1 MENRFWDPQGKYKD
15 VFLKEY
21 KHWILEVSFRQH
33 TPGCFIIF
41 AKRQIEKIVDLRDEE
56 LIELRVVMTEM
67 QNLLISIPELK
78 PDRFNYMQLG
88 NELHNLHFH
97 GIPRYNSTRNFVGIE
112 WIDENPKSLPIWKTT
127 ETDKEIVMKVKEEI
141 QKRLA

>member
-15 VFLKEY
+15 AFLKEFD
-21 KHWILEVSFRQH
+21 HWILEVSFRQH

-41 AKRQIEKIVDLRDEE
+41 SKRPIERIVDLKSEE
-56 LIELRVVMTEM
+56 LFELRGVMDIV
-67 QNLLISIPELK
+67 QNLLLSIPELK

-97 GIPRYNSTRNFVGIE
+97 GIPRYNSPRDFIGLK
-112 WIDENPKSLPIWKTT
+112 WIDKNPKSLPEWST
-127 ETDKEIVMKVKEEI
+127 EETNREIVMKVKKEFL
-141 QKRLA
+141 KRLA